1 MSIKE
6 KKTTLGLIDHMKG
19 KGVTFLDCREDEAEQ
34 YLKTKN
40 DYFRVAAFRKLFPK
54 YEGGENDGQ
63 FLALDFKHLIQLSY
77 VDQSL
82 RALLRSMSLNVE
94 HYEKVAILDRI
105 SNDPLENGYSIVS
118 DYKSGLNGDRL
129 EHLNGEIESRSN
141 DIYCGAIIEKYR
153 DEMPVWA
160 FFEIIS
166 FGTFI
171 DFCRFCSDRWNETQL
186 KDTHYALKKIKS
198 IRNAAAHG
206 ACIINGFAENDGG
219 ANKTPNLV
227 RIALGKTRLSKNKR
241 KRWLNNPRMRDIVT
255 LFYLHSELV
264 GEGSSKNRAR
274 SDLTNFFAE
283 AEVRLS
289 GIPATNQAIA
299 GIDFMKSL
307 TKELSL
313 R

>member
-1 MSIKE
+1 MPIKE
-6 KKTTLGLIDHMKG
+6 KKTTLELIDHMKG

-153 DEMPVWA
+153 NEMPVWA

-186 KDTHYALKKIKS
+186 KDTHYALKKVKS

-219 ANKTPNLV
+219 ASKTPNLV
-227 RIALGKTRLSKNKR
+227 RIALGKTKLSKNKR

-264 GEGSSKNRAR
+264 GEGSSKSRAR
-274 SDLTNFFAE
+274 SDLKNFFAE
-283 AEVRLS
+283 AEARLS
-289 GIPATNQAIA
+289 GIPTTNQAIA

-313 R
+313 G